1 MVDPRDMS
9 DSQLIK
15 SLEYWEWRL
24 ADFEAGGYRGAGAFL
39 KVTARLSAIADEIDR
54 RGGQLVIDA
63 YFDVDAFFDESE

>member
-9 DSQLIK
+9 DSQLIEN
-15 SLEYWEWRL
+15 LEYWGWRL
-24 ADFEAGGYRGAGAFL
+24 ADLEAGAGAAGAFL
-39 KVTARLSAIADEIDR
+39 KVDARLSAIADEIDR